1 MCQYPGIVGRQEGDG
16 PGEGGEDR
24 GAKVHWSV
32 TISEGP
38 RWTCVVLS
46 YKSQS
51 EPLGSEERKTS
62 CCIRRG
68 ARVGLGEEIEMF
80 CVV

>member
-38 RWTCVVLS
+38 RWTCVILS

-51 EPLGSEERKTS
+51 EPWRSEERGKQ
-62 CCIRRG
+62 
-68 ARVGLGEEIEMF
+68 VVVKEEERESG
-80 CVV
+80 